1 VSVYWR
7 WGLSSVE
14 RIERASFVLATV
26 DGCPRSIRR
35 TRHTKH
41 ESFFTMNEDL
51 VGAAGNCY
59 LVSAKITYSYP
70 KAS

>member
-1 VSVYWR
+1 MIWR
-7 WGLSSVE
+7 GLASSE
-14 RIERASFVLATV
+14 RIERSSFVLDNV

-35 TRHTKH
+35 TGHSKH
-41 ESFFTMNEDL
+41 GSFFTMNEDL
-51 VGAAGNCY
+51 LGAAGNCY